1 MSDSDKVETMVESET
16 TPVVDNSEVVE
27 EVDSIDNNNDGN
39 SNTNN
44 NDIADDVDDIDDD
57 DGGLFGDDDDDD
69 DDDDDMG
76 VDVDND
82 NNNNIDNNI
91 DNNDIEEDDDD
102 NDSEE
107 QQEEEQITTTK
118 VSISRHP
125 VSSKSNKALIF
136 NVPRFL
142 SVDAVPFNPNSIDDD
157 EENENNGSDD
167 ESVTKTKRFKALKLA
182 NTIRW
187 RYAKTIDGKVYK
199 QSNASIIEWDN
210 GSLSLKLGNEILD
223 LYDKKCESI
232 IGIKDDEQD
241 IIITNGINVTK
252 AVDIRPVST
261 KSMAHRSLAT
271 VLSNRTKR
279 TVKPIRANPTLVQ
292 SIEPIRDIDDSTNT
306 NTLSQLKRAG
316 ADLYK

>member
-16 TPVVDNSEVVE
+16 TPVVDNSEVVDK
-27 EVDSIDNNNDGN
+27 VDSIDNN
-39 SNTNN
+39 SNGN
-44 NDIADDVDDIDDD
+44 NDIADVDDIDDD
-57 DGGLFGDDDDDD
+57 DDGGLFGDD

-91 DNNDIEEDDDD
+91 DNNDIEEEKD

-125 VSSKSNKALIF
+125 VSGKSNKALIF

-241 IIITNGINVTK
+241 IIITNGINITK

-279 TVKPIRANPTLVQ
+279 TVKPIRANPTLAQ

>member
-16 TPVVDNSEVVE
+16 TPVVDNSEVVDK
-27 EVDSIDNNNDGN
+27 VDSIDNN
-39 SNTNN
+39 SNGN
-44 NDIADDVDDIDDD
+44 NDIADVDDIDDD
-57 DGGLFGDDDDDD
+57 DDGGLFGDD

-241 IIITNGINVTK
+241 IIITNGINITK

>member
-16 TPVVDNSEVVE
+16 TPVVDNSEVVDK
-27 EVDSIDNNNDGN
+27 VDSIDNN
-39 SNTNN
+39 SNGN
-44 NDIADDVDDIDDD
+44 NDIADVDDIDDD
-57 DGGLFGDDDDDD
+57 DDGGLFGDD

-241 IIITNGINVTK
+241 IIITNGINITK

-279 TVKPIRANPTLVQ
+279 TVKPIRANPTLAQ

>member
-16 TPVVDNSEVVE
+16 TPVVDNSEAVDK
-27 EVDSIDNNNDGN
+27 VDSIDNSNN
-39 SNTNN
+39 SNGN
-44 NDIADDVDDIDDD
+44 NDIADVDDIDDD
-57 DGGLFGDDDDDD
+57 DDGGLFGDD

-142 SVDAVPFNPNSIDDD
+142 SVDAVPFNPNSINDDD
-157 EENENNGSDD
+157 ENENNGSDD

-241 IIITNGINVTK
+241 IIITNGINITK